1 MNKRLKK
8 FLKPV
13 YCYSMGATTILFTFI
28 PESTFTYGLVHV
40 DCPLEVIITCNR
52 LLCLLTI
59 FLATSLIMYCCWR
72 KRNSVTIE
80 GADYK
85 IVVEY
90 GDLFK
95 KDDCKKVI
103 AFDECYTTHVGSAPA
118 DIKPHSVCGQFLAK
132 YPDIDDVI
140 QRYGL
145 KHQRKHSEYQNQES
159 YETGSIIPYNDYL
172 LLAFAKLDRDGLGRM
187 EREEFLSCLNLMW
200 KEIDRH
206 HCQQS
211 VALPILG
218 SGITRFKGET
228 LTQQQLL
235 DMIIA
240 SYKLSPDKLNR
251 KATLYIVCRRDDN
264 FSLNKIGEYV

>member
-1 MNKRLKK
+1 MSSLWKK

-13 YCYSMGATTILFTFI
+13 YCYSLGATTLLFTFI
-28 PESTFTYGLVHV
+28 PESAFTNGFFQVEW
-40 DCPLEVIITCNR
+40 PMEAIITCNR
-52 LLCLLTI
+52 LLCLFVI
-59 FLATSLIMYCCWR
+59 FILTSLITGCYYRWR
-72 KRNSVTIE
+72 MSVTIARP
-80 GADYK
+80 GYK

-103 AFDECYTTHVGSAPA
+103 AFDECYATHVGSEPA

-132 YPDIDDVI
+132 FPDIGSVI
-140 QRYGL
+140 QDYGL
-145 KHQRKHSEYQNQES
+145 KRQRKHSEYQNQES
-159 YETGSIIPYNDYL
+159 YESGSIIPYNDFL

-187 EREEFLSCLNLMW
+187 TREEFTSCLNLMW
-200 KEIDRH
+200 KEIDRY

-240 SYKLSPDKLNR
+240 SYKLSPDKLNPF
-251 KATLYIVCRRDDN
+251 ATLHIVCRRDDD
-264 FSLNKIGEYV
+264 FSLNKIGEYI